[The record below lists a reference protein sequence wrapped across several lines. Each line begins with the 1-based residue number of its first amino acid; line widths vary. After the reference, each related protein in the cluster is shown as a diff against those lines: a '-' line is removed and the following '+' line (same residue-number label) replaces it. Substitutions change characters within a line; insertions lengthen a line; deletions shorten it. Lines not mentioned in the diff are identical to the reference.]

1 MGGRSIDLHRARC
14 CKFQHSLS
22 ETEGPDVSPTRG
34 WLCPRIKNIYRL
46 HNTLAVKGA
55 FSQRM
60 RANRRSRLNVN
71 GFRGMAFFALPLR
84 QQCACACAS

>member
-1 MGGRSIDLHRARC
+1 
-14 CKFQHSLS
+14 
-22 ETEGPDVSPTRG
+22 VSPTRG

-71 GFRGMAFFALPLR
+71 GFRGMAFFALRLR
-84 QQCACACAS
+84 QQCACACASWSWPASSSTTVPDAAINLPY